1 MILNAAFCR
10 AHECQ
15 HYRSRASNGTWV
27 CEISDKMPG
36 NMPTCPLGLGPHVE
50 VL

>member
-1 MILNAAFCR
+1 MRLNAAFCK
-10 AHECQ
+10 AHDCP
-15 HYRSRASNGTWV
+15 HYQKRISNGVRV
-27 CEISDKMPG
+27 CEISDKIPG